1 MGESKVDVEP
11 GVRGCSGVAGFTYWA
26 HFSRQD
32 YSGGLVHHPFSDRV
46 DLASIVDAAVAGGTT
61 WTTAASA
68 EFGSSPNLWAGWDT
82 DEREKVRATFAEIR
96 QV

>member
-11 GVRGCSGVAGFTYWA
+11 GVRGCTGTAGFLYFA
-26 HFSRQD
+26 HFVRQD
-32 YSGGLVHHPFSDRV
+32 YSGGMVNHTF
-46 DLASIVDAAVAGGTT
+46 ASRSAMTAIVNAAVYGGTSWSDAASV
-61 WTTAASA
+61 
-68 EFGSSPNLWAGWDT
+68 EFGSSPNLWAGWDV